1 MLRRQV
7 AGTAAPAEG
16 AAAGPAAGGTPL
28 RWRLAGLT
36 FAVVAFA
43 VGAVTLLSYWTVSTG
58 LTAAIDRELDRK
70 AITLLGQAR
79 DARNL
84 ADLDSEIRNFST
96 YVPGTRVSLTL
107 PGWTVTRGDPIPV
120 GGEYR
125 DVGDGFS
132 TAAHTVGGERI
143 LTKTGSD
150 GAMVVLARDMG
161 DTHRQ
166 MAALGMELLGIAA
179 LGVLLAIAAGLV
191 VATTGLRPLQRLQRA
206 VEYVADTDD
215 LRPIDVHG
223 NDSLAQLTRSI
234 NAMLAALRESRTRQA
249 ELVADA
255 GHELKTPLTS
265 MRTNI
270 ELLMMLNR
278 PGAADRISEQ
288 DRRDLERDVMAQMT
302 EMSTLIGDLVDL
314 AREDSADVGLETVEL
329 DGVVNSAV
337 LRVRRRRADVAF
349 QVSIIPWELVGEQ
362 LSLDRAVVNLLD
374 NAAKW
379 SPESGVVR
387 VRLQALSDDRAEL
400 SVSDSGPGIR
410 PENRERVFERFY
422 RAPEARSEPGS
433 GLGLAIVKQTVE
445 RHGGTV
451 RVAESEDGGARV
463 LVELPGRRPVGARAE

>member
-1 MLRRQV
+1 ML
-7 AGTAAPAEG
+7 
-16 AAAGPAAGGTPL
+16 
-28 RWRLAGLT
+28 
-36 FAVVAFA
+36 
-43 VGAVTLLSYWTVSTG
+43 
-58 LTAAIDRELDRK
+58 
-70 AITLLGQAR
+70 
-79 DARNL
+79 N
-84 ADLDSEIRNFST
+84 
-96 YVPGTRVSLTL
+96 TR
-107 PGWTVTRGDPIPV
+107 
-120 GGEYR
+120 
-125 DVGDGFS
+125 
-132 TAAHTVGGERI
+132 
-143 LTKTGSD
+143 
-150 GAMVVLARDMG
+150 
-161 DTHRQ
+161 
-166 MAALGMELLGIAA
+166 ELLGIAA

-349 QVSIIPWELVGEQ
+349 QVSIIPWELLGEQ

-379 SPESGVVR
+379 SPENGVVR

-463 LVELPGRRPVGARAE
+463 LVELPGRRPVGVRAE